1 MTKRKNKN
9 AKNLLTQTGAITDLE
24 LAGEMAS
31 ENQRVS
37 AEFAEELSD
46 GGERNEMA
54 EQQAKRT

>member
-1 MTKRKNKN
+1 MAKRKNKH
-9 AKNLLTQTGAITDLE
+9 AKNLLNQVGAISDPQV
-24 LAGEMAS
+24 AGEMAQ
-31 ENQRVS
+31 ENQRIT